1 MLDEG
6 GAFSI
11 TLLVFYLGDFFGF
24 LVLVWVPVSG
34 LPPTWAITFCC
45 AKK

>member
-11 TLLVFYLGDFFGF
+11 ALLVFYLGEFFWF
-24 LVLVWVPVSG
+24 LVLVLVPVSG